1 MDTLDTH
8 NIMDIVI
15 DIAPLNV
22 QQTEVFAV
30 NSLGAKKLCTPA
42 HSAHPIPV
50 RSSFRDGI
58 TTPFFFFFFG
68 LKTPYVAHSKCSVI
82 FQYMNQCISNEKQ
95 SFHIIL
101 VFY

>member
-22 QQTEVFAV
+22 QQTEVFSV

-42 HSAHPIPV
+42 PSAHPIPV

-58 TTPFFFFFFG
+58 TTPFFFFF
-68 LKTPYVAHSKCSVI
+68 LDSKHH
-82 FQYMNQCISNEKQ
+82 MW
-95 SFHIIL
+95 HIASAQLFFSI
-101 VFY
+101 